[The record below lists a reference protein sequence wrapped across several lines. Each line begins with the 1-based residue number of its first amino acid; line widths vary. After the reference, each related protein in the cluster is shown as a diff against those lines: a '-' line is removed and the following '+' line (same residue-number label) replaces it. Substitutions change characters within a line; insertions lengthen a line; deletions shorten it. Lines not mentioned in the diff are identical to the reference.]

1 MFIKNKIKTL
11 SEGFPHVLKL
21 VQDPYP
27 NVLHPEN
34 KIKIYAMIT
43 SSL

>member
-27 NVLHPEN
+27 NVLHPKN
-34 KIKIYAMIT
+34 KIKIYAVIT